1 MLKKD
6 NDPAKALQAKLA
18 AKQNAVSA
26 NDTSTIPKSTS
37 WAEYLNKNRSAIENV
52 LPSAMRKSGGTERL
66 MRLALTTIRRNP
78 KLLNCSM
85 PSLMGSLLE
94 CGALGLE
101 PNTPLAQAYIVP
113 YNNKSSGTVDAQL
126 IVGYQGLIDLAYRSS
141 AVETIY
147 ALAVRAKD
155 VFKVSFGTQECLH
168 HDIPKGNFKD
178 RGVIVAF
185 YAYAKLKGGAYR
197 FTEPWPIDRMED
209 HAKRFSPS
217 ANSSSSPW
225 QTDFESMGR
234 KTMVRQLVNWLPRS
248 TEIMR
253 AIESDGGIGKDASN
267 FDFQIHNPDDGGFV
281 QPEET
286 SYSEV

>member
-1 MLKKD
+1 MSTK
-6 NDPAKALQAKLA
+6 NTDPAKALQAKLA
-18 AKQNAVSA
+18 AQNNAVAA
-26 NDTSTIPKSTS
+26 NSSSVSKSTS
-37 WAEYLNKNRSAIENV
+37 WANYLQKNKSAIENV

-101 PNTPLAQAYIVP
+101 PNTPLSQAYILP
-113 YNNKSSGTVDAQL
+113 FNNKETGTVDAQL

-141 AVETIY
+141 SVETIY

-155 VFKVSFGTQECLH
+155 TFKVTFGTQECLIH
-168 HDIPKGNFKD
+168 EIPPGAYKD
-178 RGVIVAF
+178 RGDIVAF
-185 YAYAKLKGGAYR
+185 YAYAKLKGNAYR
-197 FTEPWPIDRMED
+197 FTEPWPVDRMED

-217 ANSSSSPW
+217 FNASSSPW
-225 QTDFESMGR
+225 HTDFEAMGR
-234 KTMVRQLVNWLPRS
+234 KTMVRQLANWLPRS

-253 AIESDGGIGKDASN
+253 AIESDGGIGKDPNS
-267 FDFQIHNPDDGGFV
+267 FDFQMHNPDDGGFV
-281 QPEET
+281 QSKET
-286 SYSEV
+286 SYSNI